1 MTRTTEIIVECKHL
15 HSFFLVQLLFN
26 LGDTMM
32 SAIKRQKV
40 ASALK
45 SRFIAV
51 HCTEKHHL
59 KSNLNM
65 KDNITR
71 LNFFMWTYLIFHN
84 KIFMFSHFFKK
95 KIMTLHYII
104 TLQSGGFSI
113 LNIRYA
119 CILSIYV
126 LCFWWCHIFTMRR
139 HVKNILQGVFF
150 FTGPPTKK

>member
-71 LNFFMWTYLIFHN
+71 LNFFMWTYLISYKN
-84 KIFMFSHFFKK
+84 DRRN
-95 KIMTLHYII
+95 
-104 TLQSGGFSI
+104 SGGTLRQKENSSKSSSSNSNSNRGI
-113 LNIRYA
+113 TVLRVLRVLRVLTVLRVIRVTRVIRVIRSYGPM
-119 CILSIYV
+119 V
-126 LCFWWCHIFTMRR
+126 LRSYR
-139 HVKNILQGVFF
+139 S
-150 FTGPPTKK
+150 